1 MTTKLKLIW
10 PGKKETSINP
20 EPRILIENPEL
31 SNVSI
36 EPDTSNMLIHG
47 DNLMALKALERDF
60 AGKVKCIYIDP
71 PYNTGSAFEQYTCLN
86 LMRN

>member
-1 MTTKLKLIW
+1 MNKLELIW

-31 SNVSI
+31 SNVSLD
-36 EPDTSNMLIHG
+36 PDTSNMLIHG

-60 AGKVKCIYIDP
+60 A
-71 PYNTGSAFEQYTCLN
+71 
-86 LMRN
+86 RNVYGQQHR